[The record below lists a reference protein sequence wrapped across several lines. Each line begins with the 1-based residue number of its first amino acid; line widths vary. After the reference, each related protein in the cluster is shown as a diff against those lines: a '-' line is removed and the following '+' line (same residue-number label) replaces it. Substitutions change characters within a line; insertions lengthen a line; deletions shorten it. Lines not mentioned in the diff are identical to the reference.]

1 MYITLSLIL
10 IVLTLFYIVLSYNKF
25 KIRPYDKIIQTIKD
39 KSTIPSY
46 IHEAFEQYGKGVT
59 RTVYDDDEC
68 RAFFN
73 KYFGKVYLEKFD
85 YMVNGC
91 HKADFFRYAYLY
103 IHGGIYLD
111 IKCIPLKDLK
121 EIFYNNNVTF
131 FVESFNGIMATPPKN
146 RLMLDCLNN
155 LLLYDNKEK
164 REVPCQNFENIIKQN
179 TLNNQYNHALNK
191 TVRDIP
197 DIYNYKIHTPMCKKT
212 DRDRWGF
219 CKQFIKN
226 DSNENVIQ
234 LRDLKYVPNYNTKK
248 QKNVYKF
255 DNENKMWKIE

>member
-146 RLMLDCLNN
+146 RLMLDCFTVKRPERN
-155 LLLYDNKEK
+155 LL
-164 REVPCQNFENIIKQN
+164 
-179 TLNNQYNHALNK
+179 
-191 TVRDIP
+191 
-197 DIYNYKIHTPMCKKT
+197 
-212 DRDRWGF
+212 
-219 CKQFIKN
+219 
-226 DSNENVIQ
+226 
-234 LRDLKYVPNYNTKK
+234 
-248 QKNVYKF
+248 
-255 DNENKMWKIE
+255 